1 MKRLGIAFSE
11 YVKWLKNDKQIIF
24 LFTLICLY
32 MFSISPM
39 KEYIAMFGEPVNAL
53 EPYVTFITNVFC
65 VPVITLTFAVLMID
79 FPDISANATFV
90 LIRTGRARWYR
101 SQVGFVIMAAA
112 TMLAILFVFG
122 IIAIQPQGFVGN
134 VWSNSAKLVNAQTM
148 ETNFFRSTNPLSYLD
163 LSVMTNF
170 SVVGA
175 VAVCSL
181 LTVLH
186 LTFCAQL
193 QMTLA
198 LRFNRIIG
206 LAANLLTLGA
216 GMALQIIG
224 LKICWLL
231 PFAHS
236 TAGKHYDELF
246 NEVIL
251 PVWGSVLYLVAAN
264 ILMYFLGVRV
274 IKRKNLSLM
283 SKED

>member
-1 MKRLGIAFSE
+1 MKRLGISLSE
-11 YVKWLKNDKQIIF
+11 YIKWLKNDKQIIM
-24 LFTLICLY
+24 LFTLIGLY
-32 MFSISPM
+32 MFSVAPM
-39 KEYIAMFGEPVNAL
+39 KEYIAMFGEPVNAF

-90 LIRTGRARWYR
+90 LIRAGRARWYR
-101 SQVGFVIMAAA
+101 SQVAFVIMSAA
-112 TMLAILFVFG
+112 TMLAVLFVFG
-122 IIAIQPQGFVGN
+122 FTAIQPQGFIGN
-134 VWSNSAKLVNAQTM
+134 VWSNSAKFVNSNTM
-148 ETNFFRSTNPLSYLD
+148 DTVYFRSTNPLSYLD

-170 SVVGA
+170 SVAGA
-175 VAVCSL
+175 VVLCSL

-206 LAANLLTLGA
+206 LAANLLMLGA

-224 LKICWLL
+224 LKICWLF

-236 TAGKHYDELF
+236 TAGKHYNELF
-246 NEVIL
+246 NEMIF
-251 PVWGSVLYLVAAN
+251 PIWGSVLYLAAAN
-264 ILMYFLGVRV
+264 LMMYFVGVSV

-283 SKED
+283 AKED

>member
-11 YVKWLKNDKQIIF
+11 YIKWLKNDKQIIF

-32 MFSISPM
+32 MFSVTPM
-39 KEYIAMFGEPVNAL
+39 KDYIAMFGEPVNAL
-53 EPYVTFITNVFC
+53 EPYLTFITNVFC

-90 LIRTGRARWYR
+90 LIRAGRAKWYR
-101 SQVGFVIMAAA
+101 SQVGFVIISAV
-112 TMLAILFVFG
+112 TMLAALFVFG
-122 IIAIQPQGFVGN
+122 VITIQPQGFVGG
-134 VWSNSAKLVNAQTM
+134 VWSNSAKLINSQTM
-148 ETNFFRSTNPLSYLD
+148 DTINFRSINPLSYLD

-175 VAVCSL
+175 VALGSL

-198 LRFNRIIG
+198 LRFNRITG
-206 LAANLLTLGA
+206 LAANLILLGA

-224 LKICWLL
+224 LKICWLF

-246 NEVIL
+246 NEMIF
-251 PVWGSVLYLVAAN
+251 PIWGSVFYLVAAN
-264 ILMYFLGVRV
+264 ILMYFIGVSV

>member
-1 MKRLGIAFSE
+1 
-11 YVKWLKNDKQIIF
+11 
-24 LFTLICLY
+24 
-32 MFSISPM
+32 
-39 KEYIAMFGEPVNAL
+39 
-53 EPYVTFITNVFC
+53 
-65 VPVITLTFAVLMID
+65 
-79 FPDISANATFV
+79 
-90 LIRTGRARWYR
+90 
-101 SQVGFVIMAAA
+101 
-112 TMLAILFVFG
+112 MLAALFVFG
-122 IIAIQPQGFVGN
+122 VIAIQPQGFVGG
-134 VWSNSAKLVNAQTM
+134 VWSNSAKLINSQTM
-148 ETNFFRSTNPLSYLD
+148 DTINFRSINPLSYLD

-175 VAVCSL
+175 VALGSL

-198 LRFNRIIG
+198 LRFNRITG
-206 LAANLLTLGA
+206 LAANLLMLGA

-224 LKICWLL
+224 LKICWLF

-246 NEVIL
+246 NEMIF
-251 PVWGSVLYLVAAN
+251 PIWGSVLYLVAAN
-264 ILMYFLGVRV
+264 ILMYFIGVSV